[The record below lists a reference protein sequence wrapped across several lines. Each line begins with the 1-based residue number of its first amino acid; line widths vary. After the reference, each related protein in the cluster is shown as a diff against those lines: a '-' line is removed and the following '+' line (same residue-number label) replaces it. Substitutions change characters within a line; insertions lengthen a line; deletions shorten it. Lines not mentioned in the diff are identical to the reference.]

1 MPLNVWSPFL
11 CWNDDNKLVLYPHS
25 NGAYLTHFPLRDP
38 DDGEEEY
45 RVREVRGIT
54 PTQGLPI
61 SRYQETVTTGLTW
74 IAS

>member
-1 MPLNVWSPFL
+1 ML
-11 CWNDDNKLVLYPHS
+11 CPHS

-38 DDGEEEY
+38 DDGEGEY

-54 PTQGLPI
+54 PTHGLPI
-61 SRYQETVTTGLTW
+61 SRYQETVTKGLTW